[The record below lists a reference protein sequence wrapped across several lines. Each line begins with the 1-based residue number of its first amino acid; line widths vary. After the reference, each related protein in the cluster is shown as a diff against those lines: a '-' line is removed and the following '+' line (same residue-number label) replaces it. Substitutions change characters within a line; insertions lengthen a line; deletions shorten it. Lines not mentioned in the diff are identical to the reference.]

1 MEEKITKVE
10 KLVGLI
16 FITIIEIRKCLT
28 AAGSYAGCI

>member
-1 MEEKITKVE
+1 MEEKITKIE

-28 AAGSYAGCI
+28 AVGSYVGCM